1 MARRSG
7 YDSGWGYFP
16 KTTPRRVKDG
26 LRARSRRGAI
36 GDTWWSRRWVEVL
49 ESFNIGARLS
59 RGRSYARRG
68 QVMSIEVV
76 AGQVTARV
84 QGSMPQP
91 YRVQIRLA
99 TLSDDEWARVVDAMA
114 ARAVFAARLL
124 AGEMPQDI
132 EDAFKQ
138 AGVPLFPERH
148 ADLKTDCS
156 CPDWSNPCKHI
167 AAVYYI
173 LAEQFDADPFL
184 LFTLRGRNKNQIIDA
199 LRARR
204 AAAAPEAAAET
215 EEAPASE
222 AQPEPLP
229 VTEDFWIA
237 GAALDTFAVRIGAAQ
252 AESAVLRQLAGA
264 SFAAE
269 PVAASSRAR
278 RESVA
283 DALARAYAAVAAAA
297 AQKAWDNAPA
307 DAP

>member
-7 YDSGWGYFP
+7 YGSDWGYFP
-16 KTTPRRVKDG
+16 KTTPRRVKNG
-26 LRARSRRGAI
+26 LKTKSQRGAI

-68 QVMSIEVV
+68 QVMSIEVG
-76 AGQVTARV
+76 AGLVTARV
-84 QGSMPQP
+84 QGSMPTP

-99 TLSDDEWARVVDAMA
+99 TLSNDEWARVADAMA

-138 AGVPLFPERH
+138 AGVSLFPKRH

-184 LFTLRGRNKNQIIDA
+184 LFALRGRTKDQIIEA

-204 AAAAPEAAAET
+204 ADAAPQAAAEAEAAA
-215 EEAPASE
+215 SRE
-222 AQPEPLP
+222 AQPESLP
-229 VTEDFWIA
+229 VTADFWIA
-237 GAALDTFAVRIGAAQ
+237 GAALDTFAVRIGEAQ
-252 AESAVLRQLAGA
+252 SDSAVLRQLGAAAFAGEP
-264 SFAAE
+264 AAR
-269 PVAASSRAR
+269 SSRR
-278 RESVA
+278 RKPSIA
-283 DALARAYAAVAAAA
+283 DVLATAYAAVAAAA
-297 AQKAWDNAPA
+297 AKKAWG

>member
-7 YDSGWGYFP
+7 HGSGWGYFP
-16 KTTPRRVKDG
+16 KTTPRRVNSG
-26 LRARSRRGAI
+26 LKTKSRRGAI

-68 QVMSIEVV
+68 QVMSIEVN
-76 AGQVTARV
+76 AGLVTARV

-91 YRVQIRLA
+91 YRVEIKLA
-99 TLSDDEWARVVDAMA
+99 TLTNDEWARVVDAMA

-138 AGVPLFPERH
+138 AGVSLFPKRH

-167 AAVYYI
+167 AAVHYI
-173 LAEQFDADPFL
+173 LAEQFDEDPFL
-184 LFTLRGRNKNQIIDA
+184 LFTLRGRTKNQIIEA

-204 AAAAPEAAAET
+204 TAAAAPETVAEP
-215 EEAPASE
+215 EEGPAYA

-229 VTEDFWIA
+229 VTEDFRVA
-237 GAALDTFAVRIGAAQ
+237 GAALNTFAVRIGEAQ
-252 AESAVLRQLAGA
+252 SDSAVLRQLGSAPFAVESSA
-264 SFAAE
+264 S
-269 PVAASSRAR
+269 SSRAR
-278 RESVA
+278 KTPIA
-283 DALARAYAAVAAAA
+283 DMLARAYAAVAATAA
-297 AQKAWDNAPA
+297 KKAWG